1 MASNDPK
8 NKILLVIPEY
18 NDGDRLEPFLK
29 TLVNNLTSQYD
40 ILMVDDGSNEVNVK
54 KIKTIVKN
62 ISPMPKGPSILTT
75 IFYTPNR
82 GKGAAIREGFSYRRK
97 EHNIIGFVDAD
108 GAISYKEILK
118 LGTLLETTPKLGAVL
133 GSRSYSSETVVER
146 AQFRELTSKLFSCL
160 INMIINLDI
169 KDTQCGIKFIRAS
182 AYDLI
187 EPKLKVD
194 GFAIDI
200 ELCAYLKRNNVSV
213 MEVPISWKEINGSK
227 VNIMTD
233 AFKLIKETIDIRN
246 RMNKSLRT

>member
-1 MASNDPK
+1 
-8 NKILLVIPEY
+8 
-18 NDGDRLEPFLK
+18 
-29 TLVNNLTSQYD
+29 
-40 ILMVDDGSNEVNVK
+40 
-54 KIKTIVKN
+54 
-62 ISPMPKGPSILTT
+62 
-75 IFYTPNR
+75 
-82 GKGAAIREGFSYRRK
+82 
-97 EHNIIGFVDAD
+97 
-108 GAISYKEILK
+108 
-118 LGTLLETTPKLGAVL
+118 
-133 GSRSYSSETVVER
+133 
-146 AQFRELTSKLFSCL
+146 
-160 INMIINLDI
+160 MIINLDI